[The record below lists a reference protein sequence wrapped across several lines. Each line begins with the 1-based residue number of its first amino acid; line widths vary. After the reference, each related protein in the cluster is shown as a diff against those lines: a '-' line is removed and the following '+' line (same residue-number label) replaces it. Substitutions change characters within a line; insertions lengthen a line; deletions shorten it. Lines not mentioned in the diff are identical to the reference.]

1 MVQAYAS
8 AGGTA
13 HDWRSIWLVPAS
25 AAAGVLV
32 LFALAF
38 REKAVVAETVEV
50 KSEPAL
56 A

>member
-1 MVQAYAS
+1 MS
-8 AGGTA
+8 R
-13 HDWRSIWLVPAS
+13 WRAIWLVPAS
-25 AAAGVLV
+25 AAAAVLV

-50 KSEPAL
+50 KAAL

>member
-13 HDWRSIWLVPAS
+13 HDWRSIWLVPAT
-25 AAAGVLV
+25 AAAAVLV

-38 REKAVVAETVEV
+38 LEKAAVGATVKAEPV
-50 KSEPAL
+50 L

>member
-1 MVQAYAS
+1 VVQAYAS

-13 HDWRSIWLVPAS
+13 HDWRSIWLVPAA

-38 REKAVVAETVEV
+38 REKGAVGETVRVEA
-50 KSEPAL
+50 AL

>member
-1 MVQAYAS
+1 VQAYAS

-13 HDWRSIWLVPAS
+13 HDWRSIWLVPAT
-25 AAAGVLV
+25 AAAAVLV

-38 REKAVVAETVEV
+38 REKAAARETVDA
-50 KSEPAL
+50 KPAL

>member
-1 MVQAYAS
+1 
-8 AGGTA
+8 
-13 HDWRSIWLVPAS
+13 VPAA

-38 REKAVVAETVEV
+38 REKAAVAETVEV
-50 KSEPAL
+50 EPVL